1 VAALAGV
8 AIIVLAVMPFFV
20 TVVGRHYFAP
30 ALMLAGLAAA
40 GLLGIVIV
48 AQLDRISFGRFAKF
62 RALDQLVALGAS
74 TRQVFLRPASSIPV
88 LALGVATQ
96 LGGSLAAY
104 AIARSLAL
112 NVTVIECL
120 ILMQP
125 VTLLATLPI
134 SIGGWGVREAAVV
147 TFFGLVGVAPSAA
160 VLLSVQLGLLAVV
173 LTLPGGLLFLVQRR
187 RSAIDIAEVDE
198 ATTVPGTRR

>member
-1 VAALAGV
+1 
-8 AIIVLAVMPFFV
+8 
-20 TVVGRHYFAP
+20 
-30 ALMLAGLAAA
+30 
-40 GLLGIVIV
+40 
-48 AQLDRISFGRFAKF
+48 
-62 RALDQLVALGAS
+62 
-74 TRQVFLRPASSIPV
+74 LRPSASIPA

-112 NVTVIECL
+112 NVTVIDCL

-173 LTLPGGLLFLVQRR
+173 LSLPGGLLFFVQRR
-187 RSAIDIAEVDE
+187 RSAIDIADVERAV
-198 ATTVPGTRR
+198 APGAPR